1 MNEEFENLKNRLT
14 AADPAK
20 DVASISESV
29 VAAAPMKK
37 PARTPVGKR
46 FRQFAFS
53 GSLLASAGAF
63 AMVVTLAMPQ
73 QPLIRMAES
82 GAPNS
87 APMASGMSVEA
98 DSKMMMWPGFVQY
111 EYDAAALS
119 EESGSGRI
127 YQLQLNGSPEEKLQ
141 LIANY
146 FGLEGVVRL
155 EEWSTPEYP
164 SYAIGKDSQ
173 VAGVSWAGTGNWYYS
188 FWDDS
193 SFKCENKLIELE
205 DGSSYESCEPI
216 LTPELVPSEEQM
228 MTQALEVFAV
238 LGMSATKD
246 QLRVNRSEWGGSV
259 NAAVQID
266 GQDTA
271 LEWGLSW
278 DGAGRL
284 SYAFGHFA
292 EVVDRGE
299 FKTVSPKA
307 AAERIKD
314 GRWFGSPATMAYN
327 FGGAPSARTMDLAPA
342 VEPAEGATVS
352 SDEMVGEE
360 PSAPMEPKLVT
371 LKLESSTAA
380 LLMIFDRA
388 GGAWLVPGYLLN
400 NDQGWFDSIIALEEG
415 IIELP
420 EPYEVGIMPIEDAP
434 ATKQD

>member
-20 DVASISESV
+20 DVESISESV
-29 VAAAPMKK
+29 VAAAPMNK
-37 PARTPVGKR
+37 PARTPLGKR
-46 FRQFAFS
+46 FRQAAFS
-53 GSLLASAGAF
+53 GSLLASAGAL
-63 AMVVTLAMPQ
+63 ALVVTLAMPQ
-73 QPLIRMAES
+73 QPLIRMADS

-87 APMASGMSVEA
+87 APMAAGMSVESDA
-98 DSKMMMWPGFVQY
+98 KMMWPGFIQY
-111 EYDAAALS
+111 EYDSTALND
-119 EESGSGRI
+119 ETGSGRI
-127 YQLQLNGSPEEKLQ
+127 YQLQLNGSAEEKLR
-141 LIANY
+141 LIADY
-146 FGLEGVVRL
+146 FGLEGEIRL

-164 SYAIGKDSQ
+164 TYAIGKDSP

-228 MTQALEVFAV
+228 KAKALEVFAA
-238 LGMSATKD
+238 LGMSANESR
-246 QLRVNRSEWGGSV
+246 LRVYRSEWGGSV
-259 NAAVQID
+259 NASVQID

-271 LEWGLSW
+271 LEWGLNW

-284 SYAFGHFA
+284 SYAYGHFA
-292 EVVDRGE
+292 EVVDRGD
-299 FKTVSPKA
+299 FKTVSPKEA
-307 AAERIKD
+307 ADRIKD
-314 GRWFGSPATMAYN
+314 GRWFGSPAAWAYN
-327 FGGAPSARTMDLAPA
+327 QAGAPTARTMDLAPA
-342 VEPAEGATVS
+342 VEPAEGKAET
-352 SDEMVGEE
+352 SDTMVGDE
-360 PSAPMEPKLVT
+360 PVVPMEPEIVS
-371 LKLESSTAA
+371 LKLESATQA
-380 LLMIFDRA
+380 LLMIFDRS

-420 EPYEVGIMPIEDAP
+420 EPYEVGIMPIEEAP

>member
-1 MNEEFENLKNRLT
+1 MNEEFENLKSRLVS
-14 AADPAK
+14 ADPAK
-20 DVASISESV
+20 DVESVNESV
-29 VAAAPMKK
+29 VAAAPLNK
-37 PARTPVGKR
+37 PARTPLGKR

-53 GSLLASAGAF
+53 GSLLATAGAF

-73 QPLIRMAES
+73 QPLIRMADS
-82 GAPNS
+82 GAANS
-87 APMASGMSVEA
+87 SPMAAGMSVESDA
-98 DSKMMMWPGFVQY
+98 KMMWPGFVQY
-111 EYDAAALS
+111 EYDTTALGDNS
-119 EESGSGRI
+119 SSGRI
-127 YQLQLNGSPEEKLQ
+127 YQLQLNGSPEQKLR
-141 LIANY
+141 LITDY
-146 FGLEGVVRL
+146 FGLDGDIRL

-164 SYAIGKDSQ
+164 SYAVGKDSN

-228 MTQALEVFAV
+228 KAQATEVFTA
-238 LGMSATKD
+238 LGMSVTES
-246 QLRVNRSEWGGSV
+246 QLRVSRSEWGGSV

-266 GQDTA
+266 GQETA
-271 LEWGLSW
+271 LEWGVSW

-292 EVVDRGE
+292 EIVDRGE
-299 FKTVSPKA
+299 YGTVSPKA

-314 GRWFGSPATMAYN
+314 GRWFGSPASAAYN
-327 FGGAPSARTMDLAPA
+327 FGGAPTARTMDLTPA
-342 VEPAEGATVS
+342 VEPAEGDAMT
-352 SDEMVGEE
+352 SDAMVGEE
-360 PSAPMEPKLVT
+360 PVAPMEPEIVT
-371 LKLESSTAA
+371 LKLESSTEA
-380 LLMIFDRA
+380 LLMIFDRS

-434 ATKQD
+434 TTKQD

>member
-1 MNEEFENLKNRLT
+1 MNEEFENLKSRLVS
-14 AADPAK
+14 ADPARH
-20 DVASISESV
+20 VESINESV
-29 VAAAPMKK
+29 VAAAPLNK
-37 PARTPVGKR
+37 PARTPLGKR

-53 GSLLASAGAF
+53 GSLLATAGAF

-82 GAPNS
+82 GAANS
-87 APMASGMSVEA
+87 SPMAAGMSVESDA
-98 DSKMMMWPGFVQY
+98 KMMWPGFVQY
-111 EYDAAALS
+111 EYDTTALG
-119 EESGSGRI
+119 ENTGSGKI
-127 YQLQLNGSPEEKLQ
+127 YQLQLNGSPEQKLK
-141 LIANY
+141 LIADY
-146 FGLEGVVRL
+146 FGLEGDIRL

-164 SYAIGKDSQ
+164 SYAVGKDSN

-228 MTQALEVFAV
+228 KAQATEVFAA
-238 LGMSATKD
+238 LGMSVTD
-246 QLRVNRSEWGGSV
+246 SQLRVSRSEWGGSV

-271 LEWGLSW
+271 LEWGVNW

-292 EVVDRGE
+292 EIVDRGE
-299 FKTVSPKA
+299 YRTVSPKT

-314 GRWFGSPATMAYN
+314 GRWFGSPASMAYN
-327 FGGAPSARTMDLAPA
+327 FGGTPTVRTMDASPA
-342 VEPAEGATVS
+342 VEPAEDAEMT
-352 SDEMVGEE
+352 SDAMVAEE
-360 PSAPMEPKLVT
+360 PVAPMEPEIVN
-371 LKLESSTAA
+371 LKLESSTEA
-380 LLMIFDRA
+380 LLMIFDRS